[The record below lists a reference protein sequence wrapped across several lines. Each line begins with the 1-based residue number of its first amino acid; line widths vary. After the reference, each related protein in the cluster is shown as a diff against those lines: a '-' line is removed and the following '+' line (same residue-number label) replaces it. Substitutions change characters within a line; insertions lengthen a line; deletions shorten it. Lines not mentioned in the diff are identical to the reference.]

1 MAAIHFHSFSR
12 AYNKWLD
19 YSADFSKDFEDSQEF
34 TAVLKVIIG
43 LLNRNL
49 NHPIEDPGHPFRRY
63 ADISKTLEENYGVLA
78 ADVMAQIQEV
88 RLRGYVYAFF
98 HSGGVNYSDMK
109 DLMDEY
115 FVFADRSEDAEYS
128 DGSTVDESEE
138 GHVYEDEESDGEDT
152 VGQANGEPV
161 QQDDAD
167 EDEEFE
173 GDEDDED
180 DEDDAGEG
188 EVVADA
194 PSPADVLL
202 SQYATLDDA
211 DDEQAP

>member
-12 AYNKWLD
+12 AYNEWLD

-49 NHPIEDPGHPFRRY
+49 NHPIEDPDHPFRRY
-63 ADISKTLEENYGVLA
+63 ADITKTLEENYGVLA

-128 DGSTVDESEE
+128 DSSTVDESAEGSDDEE
-138 GHVYEDEESDGEDT
+138 EVSDDEDEADQVNGEPDQQGDEESE
-152 VGQANGEPV
+152 
-161 QQDDAD
+161 D
-167 EDEEFE
+167 EDD
-173 GDEDDED
+173 DEDDED
-180 DEDDAGEG
+180 DE
-188 EVVADA
+188 VADA

-202 SQYATLDDA
+202 SQYATLNDT
-211 DDEQAP
+211 DDEQTL